1 MMNNNDVTELAE
13 KAKQGSKTAFEKLYK
28 EFYQKLYYFV
38 KQNVSAPD
46 AAEDITAETFCSAME
61 HISELHS
68 NESFVGWLYCIA
80 YHKCADYNKKTATDR
95 RCIDGAAELA
105 ALSEPVFLPDD
116 YAVNTQ
122 TKQQLQAVIDSL
134 PPDMRAVIILYYY
147 DDLSLAEVAKV
158 IGTNKNNAAQKL
170 HTARKKLRSK
180 IEKLIGKG
188 SLFSAVPL
196 SAVLANLE
204 NAGLLSGA
212 AATAA
217 AFGAAAAV
225 PVTLSKLSGGTAK
238 ELTRFTFKY
247 WRRHKKSLAALLFS
261 GVLLCAVVCCAF
273 LQVRGEANRQR
284 HALYDIYGQYDV
296 MLINADDSFLNDLTV
311 RKQPE
316 KAEQINVLGDVDVY
330 GNKFAYGYADGSI
343 DLAHIPFKSGN
354 LPEKENEAA
363 VSIGVLKQAGYNGT
377 VGDTIC
383 IGGKEY
389 TLKGI
394 INEEYD
400 NRIASQINIDALQN
414 GVVSPT
420 PIPLIYIGKPS
431 DAPKTLYTIT
441 MYSGVVKGED
451 ENTTVFGMPIN
462 DFTELVSEE
471 FGAENSMWSLQ
482 INNNDPDAAKIT
494 ESKGTSEDTR
504 WLIILLSIA
513 AVIAV
518 LSLFSVLRIIFAQRR
533 NTFEILRRIG
543 VSKRKTYVLYTT
555 ECLLFTIVQTIVG
568 FGAGILFYTVL
579 HRFQV
584 NALEY
589 TDYSA
594 FTSDRIITN
603 STYDPFV
610 VAALFSAAVMI
621 LSYLICIILSGLR
634 ENRRVFGLQ
643 KKTARSMI
651 NTSLSCK
658 IITVIQTV
666 SLTLIV
672 IGSLLGY
679 IYYSSDGKDFM
690 NYLTYEPPASFEI
703 AGELDMQQ
711 DGIEEYYC
719 CQKTNS
725 IIVGDE
731 TNGLPLM
738 QPDYSSGLDDDTVN
752 KLGDVT
758 ATGELTGTF
767 LYSDE
772 ENGKLGPNIIVDDKL
787 KSISEVSNKN
797 YKNFFNSGNIGSK
810 HLYSATTKLVNEQ
823 VLKTL
828 ESSVISG
835 KIDIDALNSGK
846 EVIALVSFDTNRFK
860 VQEELNIAAAE
871 FNESY
876 GIKSVSSAKIKIG
889 AVVKVSGDTT
899 NRLLAHVLSGNRDYY
914 LVTTQQGAQTMGL
927 YGAKYTE
934 LFSNHHIDGGL
945 IPPSSNMEKMS
956 LSELKH
962 KRFLE
967 KASSLGS
974 VILLIV
980 FMAILGFAAYF
991 NGIGL
996 KIMLKEYDISI
1007 MRAVGTSRSRIRRQL
1022 FISNLRIPLFST
1034 LLASTAVI
1042 ALQKHLHTMY
1052 DKVVS
1057 IAAPNEAGVI
1067 EFTEDIN
1074 QKQHTLIDKY
1084 FLNSEMWLVNIT
1096 KPLLVVFTVVAVI
1109 TVTLTFLNMRRFN
1122 DDIASSISKGRKRR

>member
-13 KAKQGSKTAFEKLYK
+13 KAKQGCKTAFEKLYK

-61 HISELHS
+61 HIGELHS

-95 RCIDGAAELA
+95 RCIDGTAELA

-217 AFGAAAAV
+217 ALGAAAAV

-273 LQVRGEANRQR
+273 LQIRGDANRQR
-284 HALYDIYGQYDV
+284 HAIYDIYGQYDV
-296 MLINADDSFLNDLTV
+296 MLINAREQFLNDLTE

-316 KAEQINVLGDVDVY
+316 KTECINVLGDIDVY
-330 GNKFAYGYADGSI
+330 GNNYAYGYADGSI
-343 DLAHIPFKSGN
+343 DLDHIPFKSGH
-354 LPEKENEAA
+354 LPETENEAA

-377 VGDTIC
+377 VGDTIR

-389 TLKGI
+389 TLTGI

-400 NRIASQINIDALQN
+400 NRIASQINNDALQN

-420 PIPLIYIGKPS
+420 PIPLIYVGKPEN
-431 DAPKTLYTIT
+431 APKTLYTIT
-441 MYSGVVKGED
+441 MFSGVVKGED

-504 WLIILLSIA
+504 WLMILLSIA

-518 LSLFSVLRIIFAQRR
+518 LSVFSVLRIIFAQRR

-555 ECLLFTIVQTIVG
+555 ECLLFTVIQTIVG

-594 FTSDRIITN
+594 FTSDRLITN

-610 VAALFSAAVMI
+610 VAALFSAAVMV

-643 KKTARSMI
+643 KKTTRSMI

-658 IITVIQTV
+658 IITFIQTI
-666 SLTLIV
+666 SLTLI
-672 IGSLLGY
+672 ILGSMLGY
-679 IYYSSDGKDFM
+679 IYYSSDGKAFM
-690 NYLTYEPPASFEI
+690 NYLTYEPPASYDI
-703 AGELDMQQ
+703 AGELNMEQ

-719 CQKTNS
+719 CQKPNP
-725 IIVGDE
+725 IIIGDE
-731 TNGLPLM
+731 SNGLPLM

-758 ATGELTGTF
+758 ATGEITGTF

-996 KIMLKEYDISI
+996 KIMLKEYEISI

-1096 KPLLVVFTVVAVI
+1096 KPLLVVFAVVAVI